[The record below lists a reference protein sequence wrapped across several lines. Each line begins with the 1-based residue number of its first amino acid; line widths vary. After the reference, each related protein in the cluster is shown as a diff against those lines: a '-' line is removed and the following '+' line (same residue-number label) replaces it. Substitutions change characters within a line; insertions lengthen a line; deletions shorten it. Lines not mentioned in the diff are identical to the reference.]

1 MNTDGT
7 PKLLADTKYGY
18 LNESTNI
25 DGTPKLIVTPAYPYI
40 IGAYKGIPDK
50 SNFNTKEVITVS
62 TTSSIDNNIKYTMNF
77 RSLKTSTNKFNGIN
91 FSSLD
96 INSDDNYLELRPK
109 PHPYI
114 WNFTNDISEDSFF
127 GKSNKEYGNSITNLK
142 SSISDSKFKAYGT
155 VSKWVC
161 KGVIYKGLAVRL
173 VNNQSRKVNINGSD
187 TTINTLEIEL
197 YDSRTSPSEVSKG
210 SAFLGIALN
219 DAIDGGNCFVCTK
232 GITTIK
238 IGNSLN
244 TVNCGSYGTLVF
256 STLKGYV
263 VGLPYGNIITDNTA
277 IAGYFLEDLPDG
289 ATGWTDDVNS
299 SGQGDI
305 ILFNVQGN
313 YEFQ

>member
-1 MNTDGT
+1 M
-7 PKLLADTKYGY
+7 KTKD
-18 LNESTNI
+18 N
-25 DGTPKLIVTPAYPYI
+25 
-40 IGAYKGIPDK
+40 
-50 SNFNTKEVITVS
+50 NFNGAS
-62 TTSSIDNNIKYTMNF
+62 
-77 RSLKTSTNKFNGIN
+77 FNAIEI
-91 FSSLD
+91 SQ
-96 INSDDNYLELRPK
+96 DDNYLNLRPN

-173 VNNQSRKVNINGSD
+173 VNNSRTVNINGSD
-187 TTINTLEIEL
+187 TIINTLEIEL
-197 YDSRTSPSEVSKG
+197 YDSRTSPNEVSKG

-219 DAIDGGNCFVCTK
+219 DSGDMGNCFVCTK

-244 TVNCGSYGTLVF
+244 TINCGSYGTLVF

-263 VGLPYGNIITDNTA
+263 VGVSAGNPITDNTA
-277 IAGYFLEDLPDG
+277 IAGYFLEDLPHG
-289 ATGWTDDVNS
+289 ATGWTDDVE
-299 SGQGDI
+299 GDI